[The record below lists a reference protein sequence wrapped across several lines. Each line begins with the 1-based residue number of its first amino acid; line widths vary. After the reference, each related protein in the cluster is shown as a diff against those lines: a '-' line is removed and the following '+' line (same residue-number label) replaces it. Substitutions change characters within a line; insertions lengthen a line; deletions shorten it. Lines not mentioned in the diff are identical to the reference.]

1 MNRATSTARIA
12 TLAARLEG
20 DLLVDD
26 LTRTI
31 YSTDASEYQ
40 ERPLAVALP
49 TTEADVRELVRFAA
63 AERIGLIPRAAG
75 TSLAGQVVGSGIVVD
90 AGRHLNRIVA
100 VDVDR
105 HTVRVQPGVVRNVLN
120 QHLAPL
126 GLFFGPETS
135 TAAWAMI
142 GGMVGNNSCGS
153 NSIAYGST
161 RDHLIRARGFLAD
174 GSEVTFGPLSAEEFA
189 EKVAGPDSLETR
201 IYREIHDLLGNPANR
216 RLIRESY
223 PRPEVTRRNTGYALD
238 ALMDASCFDQ
248 IFDSRGERPFNFCR
262 LLAGSEGTLFFG
274 VEYELSLIPLPP
286 PGALLVVHCATVDE
300 ALRATLVVMRH
311 RHKPETSRMP
321 ACLDSASECVLTAC
335 ELIDKKILDC
345 TKDNAEQSR
354 NRSFVVGDP
363 GAILVVEVKH
373 ADREAVGAK
382 LGVIEGELRGAGL
395 GYAYPVLVGADG
407 DKVWE
412 LRRAGQG
419 LVNNVPGDA
428 KPREIVEDTAVAVED
443 LPAYI
448 AEFDRLLAEKY
459 GIECIHYAHA
469 GAGELHLRPL
479 FDLRTPSGLAMFRD
493 VATDVAALVKKYR
506 GSLSGEHGDGRLRGE
521 FIRTMVGDE
530 CFQLLVSVK
539 RLFDPQGIF
548 NPGKIIDTPPMD
560 TSLRI
565 IPGEPEPHHDTV
577 FRFADTGGVLRAAEK
592 CTGVGQCRKTAAMGG
607 TMCPS
612 YMATRDEQHTTR
624 ARANVL
630 RQALSSTR
638 EAANP
643 WVQPEIADVM
653 DLCLS
658 CKACKSECPSNVDM
672 ARLKAEWQ
680 QHLHDVQ
687 GVPLRSRLIAGSAAA
702 MRWASLAPWAYNFAV
717 SAPGVSAVV
726 KRFMGFAAARSI
738 PHLHGT
744 TLTAWL
750 NRRGKRGQA
759 PNRSVGNVPAPASPL
774 LALRAWMNAGS
785 HASPKRK
792 RGNSSPQI
800 PQKESGQTPLA
811 SHDSSAPRNGRVH
824 LFVDEFTDTLD
835 MPLGMKAVELLEA
848 LGYEVVVPR
857 HVDSGRAQLSKGL
870 VREARDLATRNVEL
884 LTDIITDD
892 APLVGIEPSA
902 ILGFRDEYPDLVP
915 EPLAAAAKRL
925 ASRTFLIDEFL
936 AHEAAGGR
944 ITAASFTDQQRR
956 IKLHGHCHQ
965 KALAS
970 LAPTVQA
977 LSLPRN
983 FSVETIPSG
992 CCGMAGSFGY
1002 EREHFELS
1010 MQIGE
1015 LVLFPAVRGAADDVL
1030 IAAPG
1035 TSCRHQIK
1043 DGTGRTALHPVEI
1056 LHAALV

>member
-1 MNRATSTARIA
+1 MNQSTSTPPFA

-26 LTRTI
+26 LARTI

-49 TTEADVRELVRFAA
+49 TTEADIRELVRFAA
-63 AERIGLIPRAAG
+63 ANRIGLIPRAAG

-90 AGRHLNRIVA
+90 AGRHLNRILA
-100 VDVDR
+100 VDVER
-105 HTVRVQPGVVRNVLN
+105 RTVRVQPGVVRNALN

-161 RDHLIRARGFLAD
+161 RDHLIRVRGFLAD
-174 GSEVTFGPLSAEEFA
+174 GSEVTFGPLSDDEFA
-189 EKVAGPDSLETR
+189 EKCAGPDSLETR
-201 IYREIHDLLGNPANR
+201 IYRELHDLLGNPANR
-216 RLIRESY
+216 RLIRDSY

-248 IFDSRGERPFNFCR
+248 VFDSRSARPFNFCR

-274 VEYELSLIPLPP
+274 VEYELNLIPLPP
-286 PGALLVVHCATVDE
+286 PGSLMVVHCGTVDE
-300 ALRATLVVMRH
+300 ALRATLVAMRH
-311 RHKPETSRMP
+311 RHKLDGSRMP
-321 ACLDSASECVLTAC
+321 AGLDSANACLLTAC

-373 ADREAVGAK
+373 ADREAVAAK
-382 LGVIEGELRGAGL
+382 LSVIEGELRTAGL

-443 LPAYI
+443 LPTYI
-448 AEFDRLLAEKY
+448 AEFDQLLADKY

-479 FDLRTPSGLAMFRD
+479 FDLRTPAGLAMFRD

-530 CFQLLVSVK
+530 CFELLVRVK

-565 IPGEPEPHHDTV
+565 LPSEPEPHHDTV

-592 CTGVGQCRKTAAMGG
+592 CTGVGQCRKSAAMGG

-638 EAANP
+638 EASNP
-643 WVQPEIADVM
+643 WTQPEIADVM

-680 QHLHDVQ
+680 QHLHDVR
-687 GVPLRSRLIAGSAAA
+687 GVPLRSRLIADSAAA
-702 MRWASLAPWAYNFAV
+702 LRWASLVPWAYNFAV
-717 SAPGVSAVV
+717 SAPGVSGLL
-726 KRFMGFAAARSI
+726 KRFMGFAAGRSL
-738 PHLHGT
+738 PHVHGT

-750 NRRGKRGQA
+750 KRREKSGH
-759 PNRSVGNVPAPASPL
+759 VPA
-774 LALRAWMNAGS
+774 ALRGGEFLTCRIRPRAQQDEILLPRSEVQQDG
-785 HASPKRK
+785 
-792 RGNSSPQI
+792 I
-800 PQKESGQTPLA
+800 LL
-811 SHDSSAPRNGRVH
+811 HDSSATRNGRVH

-884 LTDIITDD
+884 LAGVITDD

-915 EPLAAAAKRL
+915 ERLAAAAQRL

-936 AHEAAGGR
+936 AREAASGR
-944 ITAASFTDQQRR
+944 ITADAFTDQPRR

-965 KALAS
+965 KALSS
-970 LAPTVQA
+970 LAATVQL

-1015 LVLFPAVRGAADDVL
+1015 LVLFPAVRGAADDVI

-1043 DGTGRTALHPVEI
+1043 DGTGRTALHPVEVV
-1056 LHAALV
+1056 HAALAARA

>member
-1 MNRATSTARIA
+1 MAAVQSSRTGAWERMNQSTSTPPFA

-63 AERIGLIPRAAG
+63 ENRIGLIPRAAG

-90 AGRHLNRIVA
+90 AGRHLNRVLA

-105 HTVRVQPGVVRNVLN
+105 RTVRVQPGVVRNALN

-174 GSEVTFGPLSAEEFA
+174 GSEVTFGPLSAEEFV
-189 EKVAGPDSLETR
+189 EKCAGPDSLETQ
-201 IYREIHDLLGNPANR
+201 IYREIRDLLGNPANR
-216 RLIRESY
+216 RLIRDAY
-223 PRPEVTRRNTGYALD
+223 PRPEVTRRNTGYAID

-248 IFDSRGERPFNFCR
+248 VFDSRGERPFNFCR

-274 VEYELSLIPLPP
+274 VEYELNLVPLPP
-286 PGALLVVHCATVDE
+286 PGALLVVHCTTVDE
-300 ALRATLVVMRH
+300 ALRATLVAMRH
-311 RHKPETSRMP
+311 RHKPDGSRTP
-321 ACLDSASECVLTAC
+321 ACLDSANSCVLTAC

-354 NRSFVVGDP
+354 NRSFVIGDP

-373 ADREAVGAK
+373 ADRAVVTAQ
-382 LGVIEGELRGAGL
+382 LGVIEGELRNAGL

-479 FDLRTPSGLAMFRD
+479 FDLRTPAGLAMFRD

-530 CFQLLVSVK
+530 CFQLLVRVK

-565 IPGEPEPHHDTV
+565 IPGKSEPHHDTV

-592 CTGVGQCRKTAAMGG
+592 CTGVGQCRKSAAMGG

-687 GVPLRSRLIAGSAAA
+687 GVPLRSRLIAGSATA
-702 MRWASLAPWAYNFAV
+702 MRWASFAPWAYNFAV
-717 SAPGVSAVV
+717 SAPGVSPVL
-726 KRFMGFAAARSI
+726 KWFMGFAAARSL
-738 PHLHGT
+738 PHLHRT

-750 NRRGKRGQA
+750 GRRGRTTVRRVA
-759 PNRSVGNVPAPASPL
+759 P
-774 LALRAWMNAGS
+774 
-785 HASPKRK
+785 
-792 RGNSSPQI
+792 
-800 PQKESGQTPLA
+800 
-811 SHDSSAPRNGRVH
+811 NGRVH
-824 LFVDEFTDTLD
+824 LFIDEFTDTLD
-835 MPLGMKAVELLEA
+835 MPLGIKAVELLEA

-884 LTDIITDD
+884 LADVITDD

-902 ILGFRDEYPDLVP
+902 ILGVRDEYPDLVP
-915 EPLAAAAKRL
+915 ERLAAAAKRL
-925 ASRTFLIDEFL
+925 ASRTFMIDEFL
-936 AHEAAGGR
+936 AREVARGR
-944 ITAASFTDQQRR
+944 ITAASFTEQQRQ

-970 LAPTVQA
+970 LDSTVQS

-1015 LVLFPAVRGAADDVL
+1015 MVLFPAVRAVAADVI

-1056 LHAALV
+1056 LHAALAATA